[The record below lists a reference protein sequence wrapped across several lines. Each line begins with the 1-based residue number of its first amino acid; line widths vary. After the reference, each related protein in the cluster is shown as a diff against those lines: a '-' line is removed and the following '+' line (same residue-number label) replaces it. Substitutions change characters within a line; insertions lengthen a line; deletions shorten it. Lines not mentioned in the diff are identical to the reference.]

1 VENRRAGRAEESC
14 EYEIGRAGRCSRE
27 RERESPGCL
36 EYQRG
41 LGVRR
46 NEVANEGAEA
56 RQGGE
61 TERGC
66 SRWVI
71 AAYYHN
77 AWLSR
82 LIGSAYADRQI
93 IINHVAR
100 GLPFM
105 CVYDAAAF
113 ALCVTLA
120 ASRLPAAAGF
130 SASRI

>member
-1 VENRRAGRAEESC
+1 
-14 EYEIGRAGRCSRE
+14 
-27 RERESPGCL
+27 
-36 EYQRG
+36 
-41 LGVRR
+41 
-46 NEVANEGAEA
+46 VANEGAEA
-56 RQGGE
+56 RRGE

-120 ASRLPAAAGF
+120 ASRPPPLAF
-130 SASRI
+130 QRRVLRDLSYRLRSS